1 MREVVAIIDCE
12 STIFSRVAAAFT
24 AAYPSGS
31 RYGEAVDTPA
41 KFPCLTLVE
50 IDNATYEKS
59 LDAELS
65 EHHAIVTYEANAYS
79 NKTSGAKQEC
89 KAIMALVDEQMQR
102 MGFTRLFCNQ
112 TKNLDSKIY
121 RMTARY
127 RGVISEEYRIYRR

>member
-1 MREVVAIIDCE
+1 MIDVE
-12 STIFSRVAAAFT
+12 STVFANVASAFT
-24 AAYPSGS
+24 AAYPTGS

-50 IDNATYEKS
+50 VDNATYQRS
-59 LDAELS
+59 QDTDLT
-65 EHHAIVTYEANAYS
+65 EHHATIVYEANGYS

-89 KAIMALVDEQMQR
+89 KAIMALVDAQMQG

-112 TKNLDSKIY
+112 TKDQDSKIY

-127 RGVISEEYRIYRR
+127 RGVIGDDHRIYRR

>member
-1 MREVVAIIDCE
+1 MIDAE
-12 STIFSRVAAAFT
+12 AKIFSTVAAAFT
-24 AAYPSGS
+24 SAYPTGS
-31 RYGEAVDTPA
+31 RYGEPVDTPA

-50 IDNATYEKS
+50 IDNATYQRS
-59 LDAELS
+59 QDTNPT
-65 EHHAIVTYEANAYS
+65 EHHATIVYETNAYS

-89 KAIMALVDEQMQR
+89 KAIMTLVDEQMQR

>member
-1 MREVVAIIDCE
+1 MIDVE
-12 STIFSRVAAAFT
+12 STVFSKVAAAFT

-50 IDNATYEKS
+50 IDNATYGKS
-59 LDAELS
+59 QDADLT
-65 EHHAIVTYEANAYS
+65 EHHATVTYEANAYS

-89 KAIMALVDEQMQR
+89 KAIMALVDKQMQQ

-112 TKNLDSKIY
+112 TKNLDRKIY

-127 RGVISEEYRIYRR
+127 RGVIGEDYRIYRR

>member
-1 MREVVAIIDCE
+1 MIDVE
-12 STIFSRVAAAFT
+12 AKIFSTVALAFT
-24 AAYPSGS
+24 TAYPSGS

-50 IDNATYEKS
+50 DDNATYERS
-59 LDAELS
+59 QDTDLT
-65 EHHAIVTYEANAYS
+65 EHHATLLYTANVYS

-89 KAIMALVDEQMQR
+89 KAIMALVDDKMQQ

-112 TKNLDSKIY
+112 IKNLDSKIY

-127 RGVISEEYRIYRR
+127 RAIVSTDYRIYRR